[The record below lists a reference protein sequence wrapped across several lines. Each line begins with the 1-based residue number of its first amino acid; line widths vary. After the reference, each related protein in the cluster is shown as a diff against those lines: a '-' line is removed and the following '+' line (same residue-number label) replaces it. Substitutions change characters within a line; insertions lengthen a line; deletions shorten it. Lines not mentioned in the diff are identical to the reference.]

1 MKYPFILIKIKSVSD
16 LPSQWPKDIMEWF
29 KVYKTY
35 DGKAE
40 NKIGFD
46 GKLFSKEDA
55 LRIVH

>member
-1 MKYPFILIKIKSVSD
+1 MKIKIKSVSD
-16 LPSQWPKDIMEWF
+16 LPSQWPKDIMDWF

-46 GKLFSKEDA
+46 GKLFSKEEA